1 MNQTIRNR
9 VAKLRE
15 AMERAG
21 GRLLYG
27 AHRGFPQF

>member
-15 AMERAG
+15 AMERA
-21 GRLLYG
+21 RISTILNMWILIL
-27 AHRGFPQF
+27 R